1 MLSDE
6 EIAEWLVETEK
17 QNLEREKQILH
28 IYEEEIV
35 ILKKEILLLENDKT
49 TKEVISIENIP
60 INIIEDRKKRAK
72 LEHDIL
78 LQFIESTQKKLLD
91 AISKYDKQLNVVSEL
106 KNVYKNALDKALITA
121 KELA

>member
-28 IYEEEIV
+28 IYEEEIA
-35 ILKKEILLLENDKT
+35 ILKNEILLLENDKT
-49 TKEVISIENIP
+49 TKEVISIDNIP
-60 INIIEDRKKRAK
+60 INIIEDRKKRAQ

-78 LQFIESTQKKLLD
+78 LQFIESTQNKLLNT
-91 AISKYDKQLNVVSEL
+91 ISKYDRQLNIVSEL
-106 KNVYKNALDKALITA
+106 YFIFTIII
-121 KELA
+121 